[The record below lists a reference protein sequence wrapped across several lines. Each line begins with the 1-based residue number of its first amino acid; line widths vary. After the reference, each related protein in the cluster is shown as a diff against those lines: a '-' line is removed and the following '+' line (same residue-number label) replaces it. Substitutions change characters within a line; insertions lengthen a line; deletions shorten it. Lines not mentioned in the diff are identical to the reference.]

1 MRLLTTLLT
10 CLVALGAWGTVHRV
24 SNLPGTTATFNDVQ
38 TAHDAAESGDTLLI
52 EGYYDPGFTTLDSLY
67 GFAPAVISTPVVI
80 LGNGYFNSSLG
91 SALSNSDARI
101 RRLTLTSTAT
111 GSHLGNLDI
120 YRLQVGASDVGVN
133 HSRARHLRL
142 QNVGNCNVF
151 GCFLEQEF
159 ENLPAL
165 QLMGANNCM
174 VQNTIIQGV
183 YSGTGFMDQRAVEE
197 FNASGTNLFDHMV
210 FAQGSVLLQ
219 QAMVFNSIFTAAL
232 LESTANVQV
241 QTSIFSQAGIALS
254 VAPDGSGNDVNDI
267 QNPDADNFFDVDMS
281 AFFVG
286 MSATPDQAYIPKD
299 SSSAIGTASDGD
311 NRGAYTVE
319 IPSYVP
325 GGSSTLPE
333 IVGLEVTPDDR
344 GSCAVPLVVEAIS
357 PDDVPIVAVTY
368 AVNDDPTA
376 TPGFV
381 LEIPQPNAVISFP
394 FSISLVGLPPGPHV
408 LAVRVLDANGNWS
421 IPVETEVTKLPQ
433 LPAIDID
440 RFVYFWDDDPG
451 YGQELITV
459 FATGADDDDDLT
471 NVTVQQ
477 VIVPETDFQ
486 PGLHRLFVRTYDVA
500 GNPSVTYGT
509 EVLLLDAPAPEV
521 PLAGVH
527 AFFDNDPGYG
537 QETFIIDG
545 GSTLTF
551 DEVFDAFIPFTGLNP
566 GQHTLF
572 VRTRDL
578 EGNFSVTY
586 GTGVYLVDTPIEL
599 SISGLE
605 YYWDEDDPG
614 YGNATPLDVPGGTL
628 TDWTAY
634 FNMMPPAE
642 DLELGAH
649 TITVRVQDV
658 EGNWSVSVQR
668 DVEVLEELVV
678 IDVSGDGMIGTA
690 DILNVIADFGCNIFE
705 PECYE
710 SDFNFNTT
718 VGTDDLL
725 MILANFGQNVM

>member
-10 CLVALGAWGTVHRV
+10 CLVSLGAWGTVHRV
-24 SNLPGTTATFNDVQ
+24 SNLPGTTATYNNVQ
-38 TAHDAAESGDTLLI
+38 TAHDAAVAGDTLLI
-52 EGYYDPGFTTLDSLY
+52 EGYYDPGFPTLDSLY

-80 LGNGYFNSSLG
+80 LGNGYFNGSLG
-91 SALSNSDARI
+91 SALSSTDARI
-101 RRLTLTSTAT
+101 QRLTLTSTAT
-111 GSHLGNLDI
+111 GSHLGNLDV
-120 YRLQVGASDVGVN
+120 YRLQVGASDVDVN

-159 ENLPAL
+159 DDLPAL
-165 QLMGANNCM
+165 QLVSANNCM

-183 YSGTGFMDQRAVEE
+183 YAGAGGIDQRAVEE
-197 FNASGTNLFDHMV
+197 FNTSGTNLFDHLL

-241 QTSIFSQAGIALS
+241 QTSIFSQAGIAFT
-254 VAPDGSGNDVNDI
+254 VAPDGSGNDVTDI
-267 QNPDADNFFDVDMS
+267 QNPGADNYFNVDMS
-281 AFFVG
+281 AFFVDTP
-286 MSATPDQAYIPKD
+286 ATPDQAYIPED

-311 NRGAYTVE
+311 NRGAYTVVV
-319 IPSYVP
+319 PSYAP
-325 GGSSTLPE
+325 GGSSILPE
-333 IVGLEVTPDDR
+333 IVGLELPPDDR
-344 GSCAVPLVVEAIS
+344 GSCVVPVVIQAAS
-357 PDDVPIVAVTY
+357 PDDVPIVAIAY
-368 AVNDDPTA
+368 AVNNDPTA
-376 TPGFV
+376 TPGSDV
-381 LEIPQPNAVISFP
+381 QVPQPNAVISAP

-408 LAVRVLDANGNWS
+408 LAVQVLDADGNWS

-440 RFVYFWDDDPG
+440 RFAYFWDDDPG
-451 YGQELITV
+451 YGEELITV
-459 FATGADDDDDLT
+459 FATGADDDGDLT
-471 NVTVQQ
+471 DVTVQQ

-486 PGLHRLFVRTYDVA
+486 PGLHRLYVRTYDVA

-537 QETFIIDG
+537 EETFIFDG
-545 GSTLTF
+545 GSTLSF
-551 DEVFDAFIPFTGLNP
+551 DEVFDNFIPFSGLNP

-586 GTGVYLVDTPIEL
+586 ATGVYVEDIPIEL

-605 YYWDEDDPG
+605 YYWDNDDPG
-614 YGNATPLDVPGGTL
+614 YGNATQLDVPSGNL

-634 FNMMPPAE
+634 FNMMPPSE
-642 DLELGAH
+642 GLDLGAH
-649 TITVRVQDV
+649 TVTVRVQDV

-668 DVEVLEELVV
+668 DVEVLDELVV
-678 IDVSGDGMIGTA
+678 IDVSGDGMIGTT
-690 DILNVIADFGCNIFE
+690 DLLNVIADFGCNIFE
-705 PECYE
+705 PDCYE
-710 SDFNFNTT
+710 SDFNFNTV
-718 VGTDDLL
+718 VGSDDLL
-725 MILANFGQNVM
+725 LILANFGQNVM

>member
-24 SNLPGTTATFNDVQ
+24 SNLPGTTATYNNVQ
-38 TAHDAAESGDTLLI
+38 TAHDAAAAGDTLLI
-52 EGYYDPGFTTLDSLY
+52 EGYYDPGFPTLDSLY

-80 LGNGYFNSSLG
+80 LGNGYFNGSLG
-91 SALSNSDARI
+91 AALSSSDARI
-101 RRLTLTSTAT
+101 QRLTLTSTAT
-111 GSHLGNLDI
+111 GSHLGNLDV
-120 YRLQVGASDVGVN
+120 YRLQVGASDVDVN
-133 HSRARHLRL
+133 HSRARHLRM

-159 ENLPAL
+159 DDLPAL
-165 QLMGANNCM
+165 QLVSANNCM

-183 YSGTGFMDQRAVEE
+183 YSGVGGIDQRSVEE
-197 FNASGTNLFDHMV
+197 FNTSGTNLFDHMV

-232 LESTANVQV
+232 LESTANLQV
-241 QTSIFSQAGIALS
+241 QNSIFSQAGIALT
-254 VAPDGSGNDVNDI
+254 VAPDGSGNDVTDI
-267 QNPDADNFFDVDMS
+267 QNPGADNYFNVDMN
-281 AFFVG
+281 AFFVD
-286 MSATPDQAYIPKD
+286 MPVTPDQAYIPEG

-311 NRGAYTVE
+311 NRGAYTVVV
-319 IPSYVP
+319 PSYAP
-325 GGSSTLPE
+325 GGSSILPE

-344 GSCAVPLVVEAIS
+344 GSCVVPVVIQAAS
-357 PDDVPIVAVTY
+357 PDDVPIVAVAY

-376 TPGFV
+376 TPGSDV
-381 LEIPQPNAVISFP
+381 QVPQPNAVISAP

-408 LAVRVLDANGNWS
+408 LAVQVLDANGNWS

-433 LPAIDID
+433 QPAIDID
-440 RFVYFWDDDPG
+440 RFAYFWDEDPG
-451 YGQELITV
+451 YGEELIV
-459 FATGADDDDDLT
+459 VVASGAEDDGDLT
-471 NVTVQQ
+471 DVTVQQ

-486 PGLHRLFVRTYDVA
+486 PGLHRLYVRTYDVA

-537 QETFIIDG
+537 EETFIFDG

-551 DEVFDAFIPFTGLNP
+551 DEVFDTFIPFSGLNL

-586 GTGVYLVDTPIEL
+586 GTGVYVVDTPVEL

-605 YYWDEDDPG
+605 YYWDNDDPG
-614 YGNATPLDVPGGTL
+614 YGNATPLDVPTGNL

-634 FNMMPPAE
+634 FNMMPPSE
-642 DLELGAH
+642 GLELGAH
-649 TITVRVQDV
+649 TVTVRVQDV

-668 DVEVLEELVV
+668 DVEVLDELVV
-678 IDVSGDGMIGTA
+678 IDVSGDGMIGTS